1 MRQPHEGRAVNKGAA
16 VRVLLRLLV
25 ATTSVLVADSPVLTG
40 HASLVAHADRFRDPV
55 ADLAHVERLLHAVPL
70 AEFVRIVSA
79 GDRWFDVST
88 DWCSAPLVG
97 STGRSFDFRAPC
109 RRHDFGYRN
118 LQLLDARY
126 SCPRRPP
133 GQVCASTGSPGTYWN
148 TRSRRRV
155 DQRFL
160 DDMRGHCR
168 SRPWHES
175 AACLGWAETFST
187 AVRTFGGP

>member
-1 MRQPHEGRAVNKGAA
+1 MRQPHDGRAVSKGAA

-25 ATTSVLVADSPVLTG
+25 ATTSVLVAVSPVLAG
-40 HASLVAHADRFRDPV
+40 HSSPVAHAEPFRDPA
-55 ADLAHVERLLHAVPL
+55 ADLAHVERLVHAVPL

-79 GDRWFDVST
+79 GDQWFDVST

-126 SCPRRPP
+126 SCAGRPH
-133 GQVCASTGSPGTYWN
+133 GQVCATAGRPGTYWN
-148 TRSRRRV
+148 ARSRRRV

-160 DDMRGHCR
+160 ADMRTHCR
-168 SRPWHES
+168 TRPWYDA

>member
-1 MRQPHEGRAVNKGAA
+1 M
-16 VRVLLRLLV
+16 
-25 ATTSVLVADSPVLTG
+25 
-40 HASLVAHADRFRDPV
+40 AHADPFRDPA

-79 GDRWFDVST
+79 GDGWFDVR
-88 DWCSAPLVG
+88 

-126 SCPRRPP
+126 SCPGRRT
-133 GQVCASTGSPGTYWN
+133 GQVCASAGQPGTYWN
-148 TRSRRRV
+148 ARSRRRV

-160 DDMRGHCR
+160 DDMRSHCR
-168 SRPWHES
+168 TRPWYES
-175 AACLGWAETFST
+175 ATCLGWAETFST